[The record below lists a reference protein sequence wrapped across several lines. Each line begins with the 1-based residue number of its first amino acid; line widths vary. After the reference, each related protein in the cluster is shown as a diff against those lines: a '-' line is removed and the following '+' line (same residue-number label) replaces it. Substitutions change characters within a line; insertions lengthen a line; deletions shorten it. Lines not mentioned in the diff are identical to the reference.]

1 MIEYKTCT
9 KCGQTKPYGD
19 YYKDTNTNGLRAACK
34 PCMNK
39 SAKISRAKNPSKH
52 RQTNLAYYYANK
64 NELNEYRRSKWPELY
79 KSKIEYH
86 REKGKKY
93 RAENPDKI
101 AGIARRKRARKKA
114 NGWEKYTEAQVLN
127 MYGTNCHIC
136 GEAINLEAS
145 RKIGT
150 KGWEKALHIDHV
162 IPIAKGGPDTLA
174 NVKPSHG
181 LCNIHKQDKLLYQ
194 DAKQGRHQACDTSS

>member
-9 KCGQTKPYGD
+9 KCGQTKPYSD
-19 YYKDTNTNGLRAACK
+19 YYKDTNTHGLRAACK

-86 REKGKKY
+86 RAKGKKY

-101 AGIARRKRARKKA
+101 AGIARRRRALKLS
-114 NGWEKYTEAQVLN
+114 NGAEPYTEAEVLELH
-127 MYGTNCHIC
+127 GAVCHLCQTKIDLTL
-136 GEAINLEAS
+136 N
-145 RKIGT
+145 RKIGAE
-150 KGWEKALHIDHV
+150 GWRMSLQIDHV
-162 IPIAKGGPDTLA
+162 IPLSKGGSDTLA
-174 NVKPSHG
+174 NVKPSHAK
-181 LCNIHKQDKLLYQ
+181 CNMDKGN
-194 DAKQGRHQACDTSS
+194 KVWV